1 MDNFMEFKEFE
12 EDAESLFSP
21 KISYT
26 FLVGAGISIP
36 KPTALAS
43 ARDIVRNLLEFCAPP
58 EELEN
63 LLSLEK
69 LRFELVIEKIQD
81 EIDGDLRFLDY
92 LEDVTEPNLIHL
104 FLGNAIIRGN
114 YVITTNFDYLI
125 EFALMRILDKQ
136 WHNDIIPVITKE
148 DFIFYQNPKNLIQNN
163 KYPVYKIHGSK
174 KNIVL
179 DKDTRESLITTI
191 SALGKEREQ
200 GKTFAIEPYKKPT
213 VFNIMNQNIL
223 VVLGYSGTD
232 DFDIGPMLK
241 ELPFLKRIIWIEHSP
256 PNKIEIRKI
265 KDYKVLKDQ
274 ENFSYTE
281 KFLMDLS
288 STGEFEVILVK
299 AHTENFI
306 QTVLWPIFLP
316 HVSIKDL
323 KLVEFEKSTPTFSE
337 WIKPL
342 YEKVSIIKKYKLAIQ
357 LFYFLKQLES
367 TTRCSE
373 RGITLADEHN
383 NLSAKSYF
391 LNFLGLVN
399 QITGNYNKAL
409 KNHKEA
415 LQIDDSLEDL
425 AGKAADYNNI
435 GTIYLTWGNYD
446 GALENYYNAL
456 RIADEINDFSGKIVN
471 LNNIGRVSEIRG
483 EFDQALTKYREG
495 LKIAEKIGDLNK
507 KAALLNNI
515 GMIYGTSK
523 EYNLALEQYK
533 EALKI
538 SEQLGDLY
546 GKIIL
551 ENNIGRIYHESGNLD
566 AALDQFFRTVDIAEQ
581 LGDLSKKAGCLNN
594 IGSIYLA
601 QGKLDLALEKYKKAL
616 YLEERLGDPLMKL
629 IYLNNIGTIY
639 NKQAEYDLA
648 SESYVEAL
656 NIVEDLGD
664 LSKKALLLTKIAEIN
679 MIHQDFWS
687 ALDKYKEAIL
697 IFGELGELTNKAAT
711 LSNVGKIYEQ
721 FKSYRKALNAYQEA
735 LQIDEQEGDFMGKAS
750 DLYNLGRIHE
760 LLHEFHKALHRFEE
774 SMNLFSQLEQKQYVE
789 VITQKI
795 NDLRKKTKSI

>member
-1 MDNFMEFKEFE
+1 MEFKEFE
-12 EDAESLFSP
+12 EDAESLFSA

-43 ARDIVRNLLEFCAPP
+43 AREIVRNLLEFCAPT

-81 EIDGDLRFLDY
+81 ELDEDLKFLDY
-92 LEDVTEPNLIHL
+92 LETVSEPNLIHL
-104 FLGNAIIRGN
+104 FLGHAITRGS

-125 EFALMRILDKQ
+125 ERALMRILDKQ
-136 WHNDIIPVITKE
+136 WHQNIIPIITKE
-148 DFIFYQNPKNLIQNN
+148 DFLKLKGPKELIYDG
-163 KYPVYKIHGSK
+163 KYPIYKIHGSK
-174 KNIVL
+174 RNIITGEYT
-179 DKDTRESLITTI
+179 KGSLITTI
-191 SALGKEREQ
+191 SALGKEREE
-200 GKTFAIEPYKKPT
+200 GKTFAIEPYKKQT
-213 VFNIMNQNIL
+213 VYNLMKQRTL
-223 VVLGYSGTD
+223 VVMGYSGTD

-256 PNKIEIRKI
+256 QNKIEIIKI
-265 KDYKVLKDQ
+265 KDYKVSKDQ

-281 KFLMDLS
+281 QFLMDVS
-288 STGEFEVILVK
+288 STGEFDVILVK
-299 AHTENFI
+299 AHTETFI
-306 QTVLWPIFLP
+306 QTVLWPKFLP

-323 KLVEFEKSTPTFSE
+323 KLVEFKKNTPTFSE

-342 YEKVSIIKKYKLAIQ
+342 YEKVSVIKKHKLAIQ
-357 LFYFLKQLES
+357 LFYFLKQLDA

-409 KNHKEA
+409 KNYEEA

-435 GTIYLTWGNYD
+435 GTIHLTWGNYD
-446 GALENYYNAL
+446 AALENNYNAL

-471 LNNIGRVSEIRG
+471 LNNIGRLYEIRG

-495 LKIAEKIGDLNK
+495 LKIAEKIGDLSR

-515 GMIYGTSK
+515 GMIYGTS
-523 EYNLALEQYK
+523 EDYNLALEQYK

-551 ENNIGRIYHESGNLD
+551 ENNIGHIYHESGNLD

-601 QGKLDLALEKYKKAL
+601 QGKLDLALEKYKEAL
-616 YLEERLGDPLMKL
+616 YFEELLGDPLMKV

-639 NKQAEYDLA
+639 NTQAKYDLA
-648 SESYVEAL
+648 SEAYVEAL
-656 NIVEDLGD
+656 NIVESLG
-664 LSKKALLLTKIAEIN
+664 LPSKKALLLTKIGGIKLIQE
-679 MIHQDFWS
+679 DFWG
-687 ALDKYKEAIL
+687 ALDTYEKAIL
-697 IFGELGELTNKAAT
+697 IFEELGELSNKAAS
-711 LSNVGKIYEQ
+711 LSNIGKIYEK
-721 FKSYRKALNAYQEA
+721 FGSYRKALNSYKDA
-735 LQIDEQEGDFMGKAS
+735 LQIDENKGDIMGRAS
-750 DLYNLGRIHE
+750 DLYNLGRIYE
-760 LLHEFHKALHRFEE
+760 ILQEYHKAINHFEK
-774 SMNLFSQLEQKQYVE
+774 SLIIFKQLEQKQYVE

-795 NDLRKKTKSI
+795 SDLRKKTKSI